1 MKERVHRPVWRQVL
15 SSAWVKLA
23 LSMLLLAVLFLRT
36 DLSDLVNAVR
46 KADPVWVMAA
56 FVTYVL
62 SQVVSAAR
70 WMMLARPVGFD
81 QSFGQFFSAYFA
93 GLYMNL
99 FAPSTVAGDIGRA
112 LFVARPNKRKTLAF
126 TSVLADRGLGF
137 VALVFIGAIAI
148 LAQPAYRLP
157 LPLYYGSWVVP
168 PATLIAWLYGPTLF
182 VRALAPANRWRRLVE
197 RDLEA
202 YWKDSRLLVSTSV
215 IAAVMHI
222 MQIEAQVLLARALGI
237 DVPRGFFYIFV
248 PVVNILG
255 MLPITFN
262 GIGIREGG
270 YVFFLA
276 ALGIARHSALALG
289 LLSSGVVLATGVGGG
304 IVFALWKPQL
314 PPLPATAGQDSL
326 LSEDTET

>member
-1 MKERVHRPVWRQVL
+1 ML

-23 LSMLLLAVLFLRT
+23 LSLLLLAVLFLRT
-36 DLSDLVNAVR
+36 DLSDLGNAVR
-46 KADPVWVMAA
+46 EARPGWVVAA
-56 FVTYVL
+56 FIGYVL

-81 QSFGQFFSAYFA
+81 QSFGHFFGAYFA

-137 VALVFIGAIAI
+137 VVLVFIGAIAI

-157 LPLYYGSWVVP
+157 LPLYYSAWVVP
-168 PATLIAWLYGPTLF
+168 PATLIGWLYGPTLL
-182 VRALAPANRWRRLVE
+182 VRVLGPANRWRRLVE

-215 IAAVMHI
+215 IAALMHV
-222 MQIEAQVLLARALGI
+222 MQIEAQVLLAWALGI

-255 MLPITFN
+255 MLPVTFN

-276 ALGIARHSALALG
+276 GLGIARHSALALG

-314 PPLPATAGQDSL
+314 PILPAAAGQESL
-326 LSEDTET
+326 LSDDVDT